1 MTNAAM
7 AGPVFAPQALQRC
20 RSRRVSCLFTPLV
33 AGGGGTRRARR
44 CARQV
49 PRSGGRRHQAAHGDD
64 LSRMEV
70 EGGLRRLLQR
80 SKNCRPASA
89 PGEGRL
95 RLYLAS
101 LRQARGPKA
110 DPQIT
115 TVQINHEADSSFF
128 RHQRLEL
135 CRDTGDIVPT
145 EFHFMSESGQSRSSG
160 EVHVTSAF
168 PLTATKSRTS
178 HRVSDGP

>member
-101 LRQARGPKA
+101 LRQARGAKA

-128 RHQRLEL
+128 RHRGSNYVVTPVTLYLLNFIL
-135 CRDTGDIVPT
+135 CLNRVRVGLRARST
-145 EFHFMSESGQSRSSG
+145 SR
-160 EVHVTSAF
+160 
-168 PLTATKSRTS
+168 PLS
-178 HRVSDGP
+178 P